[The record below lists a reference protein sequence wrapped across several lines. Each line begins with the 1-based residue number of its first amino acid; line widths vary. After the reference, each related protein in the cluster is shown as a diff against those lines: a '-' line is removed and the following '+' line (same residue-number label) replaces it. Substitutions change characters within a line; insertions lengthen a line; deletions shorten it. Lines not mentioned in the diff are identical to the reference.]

1 MSTLALLPT
10 QTVNA
15 PSQSALLFFLGVGL
29 TLIFGLMSIVNFPH
43 GALCLRRM
51 SIHKR
56 PHPEEPRAVRRLE
69 GWGHAP
75 RPLPILRDARLRR
88 APQDEVCFVS
98 RLRPMRSP

>member
-1 MSTLALLPT
+1 MSTLARLPT

-15 PSQSALLFFLGVGL
+15 PSQSALLLFLGVGL
-29 TLIFGLMSIVNFPH
+29 TLIFGLMRIVNFTH
-43 GALCLRRM
+43 GGLYLRRM

-56 PHPEEPRAVRRLE
+56 PHPEEPRAARRLE

-75 RPLPILRDARLRR
+75 RPLPFLRDARLRR

-98 RLRPMRSP
+98 RLRTMRSP